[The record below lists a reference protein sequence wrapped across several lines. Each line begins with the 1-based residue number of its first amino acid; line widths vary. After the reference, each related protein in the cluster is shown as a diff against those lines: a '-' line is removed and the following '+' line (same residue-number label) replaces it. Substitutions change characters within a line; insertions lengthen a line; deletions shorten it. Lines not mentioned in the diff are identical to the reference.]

1 VILSDREITDAMY
14 YREIVISHSPEGNHV
29 QPCSIDLHLGTRF
42 GKLRPTQIDR
52 YGPEPKGPE
61 VDWATLTDSEDFIT
75 LYPGGFLLAGT
86 WETVE
91 ILAPK
96 LVGILCGKST
106 LARDG
111 LQVEAAGLV
120 DPGWRG
126 VLTLELKNMGPA
138 ALVLRPRQ
146 PICQIYF
153 SRLGEPA
160 NQYYGESGLGSHY
173 QNAPTTQSGYDPVA
187 PEATPRSRSGPES
200 PRP

>member
-1 VILSDREITDAMY
+1 MILSDNEIANAIYTREIAIY
-14 YREIVISHSPEGNHV
+14 HSPEGTRI

-61 VDWATLTDSEDFIT
+61 VDWANLIASDDFIA
-75 LYPGGFLLAGT
+75 LYPGGFLLAGI

-91 ILAPK
+91 ILAPN

-153 SRLGEPA
+153 ARLGEPA
-160 NQYYGESGLGSHY
+160 SRYYGSPDLGSHY
-173 QNAPTTQSGYDPVA
+173 QNAQTTQSGYDPVA
-187 PEATPRSRSGPES
+187 PEATRQSRPGPES

>member
-1 VILSDREITDAMY
+1 MILSDREIADAMY
-14 YREIVISHSPEGNHV
+14 TRQIVVSHSPEDSRI
-29 QPCSIDLHLGTRF
+29 QPCSIDLHLGPRF
-42 GKLRPTQIDR
+42 GRLQPTLIDR
-52 YGPEPKGPE
+52 YGPKPVGPNVE
-61 VDWATLTDSEDFIT
+61 WLEQDMIV
-75 LYPGGFLLAGT
+75 LYPGNFLLAST

-91 ILAPK
+91 ILAPS
-96 LVGILCGKST
+96 LVGFACGKST

-146 PICQIYF
+146 PICQMYF
-153 SRLGEPA
+153 LRTGEPA
-160 NQYYGESGLGSHY
+160 SRYYGGHGLDSHY
-173 QNAPTTQSGYDPVA
+173 QNARTTQPGYDPVA
-187 PEATPRSRSGPES
+187 PEEESHSQMGPES

>member
-1 VILSDREITDAMY
+1 MILSDNEIADAIY
-14 YREIVISHSPEGNHV
+14 TREIVISHSPEGNHF

-42 GKLRPTQIDR
+42 GKLRPTEIDR
-52 YGPEPKGPE
+52 YGPKPKGPE
-61 VDWATLTDSEDFIT
+61 IYWVDLTGPEDFIT

-91 ILAPK
+91 ILVPN
-96 LVGILCGKST
+96 LVGVLCGKST

-138 ALVLRPRQ
+138 AMVLRPRQ

-153 SRLGEPA
+153 SRLGESA
-160 NQYYGESGLGSHY
+160 SRYYGGRGLGSHY
-173 QNAPTTQSGYDPVA
+173 QNALTTQAGYDPA
-187 PEATPRSRSGPES
+187 SPEETPRSRSGPES

>member
-1 VILSDREITDAMY
+1 MILSDREIREAMY
-14 YREIVISHSPEGNHV
+14 TRQIVISPSPDESRI

-42 GKLRPTQIDR
+42 GKLRPIQIDR

-61 VDWATLTDSEDFIT
+61 VDWLDLTDPEDFIT

-86 WETVE
+86 WEAVE
-91 ILAPK
+91 ILAPNT
-96 LVGILCGKST
+96 VGVLCGKST

-138 ALVLRPRQ
+138 AMVLRPRQ

-153 SRLGEPA
+153 LQTGQAASR
-160 NQYYGESGLGSHY
+160 YYGDLGLGSHY
-173 QNAPTTQSGYDPVA
+173 QDARTTQAGYVPVA
-187 PEATPRSRSGPES
+187 PEEEPQTRPGPES
-200 PRP
+200 LRP

>member
-1 VILSDREITDAMY
+1 MILSDNEIAHAIYT
-14 YREIVISHSPEGNHV
+14 REIVISHSPGESRI

-61 VDWATLTDSEDFIT
+61 VDWLDLTDPEDFIT
-75 LYPGGFLLAGT
+75 LYPGDFLDAGT

-91 ILAPK
+91 ILVPN
-96 LVGILCGKST
+96 LVGVLCGKST

-153 SRLGEPA
+153 ARLGEPA
-160 NQYYGESGLGSHY
+160 SRYYGSPDLGSHY
-173 QNAPTTQSGYDPVA
+173 QNAPTTQAGYDPVA
-187 PEATPRSRSGPES
+187 PGATPRSRSGPES

>member
-1 VILSDREITDAMY
+1 MILSDNEIADAIY
-14 YREIVISHSPEGNHV
+14 TREIVISHSPADERF

-42 GKLRPTQIDR
+42 GKLKPIQIDR
-52 YGPEPKGPE
+52 YGPKPVGPE
-61 VDWATLTDSEDFIT
+61 VDWATLTGPKDFIV

-91 ILAPK
+91 ILAPN

-126 VLTLELKNMGPA
+126 MLTLELKNMGPA
-138 ALVLRPRQ
+138 AMVLRPRQ

-153 SRLGEPA
+153 ARLGEPA
-160 NQYYGESGLGSHY
+160 SRYYDDPGLGSHY

-187 PEATPRSRSGPES
+187 PEEEPRSHSGPES